1 MKEKDIKEA
10 LAKLETLRKA
20 SYDMF
25 SVNTS
30 GEYKVRTIVEQSLYI
45 FDRAL
50 FKNNDKVKLKRAPII
65 DQYNN
70 WGWLGQKHF
79 LVEGATAIVKERSFY
94 GGKFRYLL
102 EFDNESYVDVVTK
115 LIQPVDS
122 EKRGQY
128 LFVEDYL
135 ELA

>member
-10 LAKLETLRKA
+10 LAQLETLRKA

-79 LVEGATAIVKERSFY
+79 LVEGATATVKDRSFY
-94 GGKFRYLL
+94 SGKFRYLL
-102 EFDNESYVDVVTK
+102 EFDNESYLDVVTK
-115 LIQPVDS
+115 IIQPVDS

-128 LFVEDYL
+128 LFLEDYL